1 MSQIFIF
8 IDRWN
13 KWYRVLR
20 HCSGFGRLE
29 SMRYGLWL
37 ARSGGTDV
45 HNKEESPWIA

>member
-29 SMRYGLWL
+29 SMPYGLWL